1 MPLTDLKIKNLKP
14 KEKAYKT
21 ADFDGLFVLVNPNGS
36 KLFRFKYRFNG
47 KEKLLSFGK
56 YPDISLLQA
65 REMRDDARRVIA
77 IGNDPSEEKKKKKRE
92 SRIKSENTFA
102 KIAEGFLDKTGK
114 EGRAEAT
121 MKKVSAFIA
130 KANQGLGHRPIAEIS
145 SAEILDHLKLFEKR
159 GTYETANRLKT
170 TIGAVFRYA
179 IANGLA
185 ENDPT
190 AALKDAL
197 IRPKVKSRAAITDKD
212 KLGGLL
218 RSIDG
223 YDGQTTTRIGLQLL
237 AILATRPSEL
247 RLAKWSEFNLTEKI
261 WIIPETRMKMR
272 QPHTVPLPDQAITLL
287 KELHEET
294 GWGELLF
301 PSVRSSQRPI
311 SENTFNAALRRMGYT
326 KEEMTSHGFRATFS
340 SLANESGLWHP
351 DAIERALAH
360 VERNEVRRAYAR
372 SAFWKERV
380 ELASWWAGFL
390 DELRTMS

>member
-1 MPLTDLKIKNLKP
+1 
-14 KEKAYKT
+14 
-21 ADFDGLFVLVNPNGS
+21 
-36 KLFRFKYRFNG
+36 
-47 KEKLLSFGK
+47 
-56 YPDISLLQA
+56 
-65 REMRDDARRVIA
+65 
-77 IGNDPSEEKKKKKRE
+77 
-92 SRIKSENTFA
+92 
-102 KIAEGFLDKTGK
+102 
-114 EGRAEAT
+114 

-145 SAEILDHLKLFEKR
+145 SAEILYHLKLFEKR

-197 IRPKVKSRAAITDKD
+197 IRQKVKSRAAITDKD

-247 RLAKWSEFNLTEKI
+247 RLAEWSEFNLVEKI

-372 SAFWKERV
+372 SAFWGGRV
-380 ELASWWAGFL
+380 KLSNWWAGFL
-390 DELRTMS
+390 DELRTSYSTD

>member
-21 ADFDGLFVLVNPNGS
+21 ADFDGLFVLVNPSGS

-65 REMRDDARRVIA
+65 REMRDEARRMLA
-77 IGNDPSEEKKKKKRE
+77 IGNDPSEEKKKNKRE

-102 KIAEGFLDKTGK
+102 KIAEGYLDKISK

-145 SAEILDHLKLFEKR
+145 SAEILDYLKLFEKR

-237 AILATRPSEL
+237 AILAPRPSEL
-247 RLAKWSEFNLTEKI
+247 RLAEWSEFNLAEKI

-272 QPHTVPLPDQAITLL
+272 QPHTVPLPDQAIALL
-287 KELHEET
+287 KDLYKET

-372 SAFWKERV
+372 SAFWGERV
-380 ELASWWAGFL
+380 KLSNWWAGFL
-390 DELRTMS
+390 DELRTS

>member
-14 KEKAYKT
+14 KEKAYKI
-21 ADFDGLFVLVNPNGS
+21 ADFDGLFMLVNPNGS

-56 YPDISLLQA
+56 YPYISLLQA
-65 REMRDDARRVIA
+65 REMRDDARRMLA
-77 IGNDPSEEKKKKKRE
+77 IGNDPSEEKKKQKRE
-92 SRIKSENTFA
+92 LRIKSKNTFA
-102 KIAEGFLDKTGK
+102 KIAEGYIDKIGK

-197 IRPKVKSRAAITDKD
+197 IRPKVKSRVAITSKD

-223 YDGQTTTRIGLQLL
+223 YDGQTTTTIGLQLL
-237 AILATRPSEL
+237 AILAKRPSEL
-247 RLAKWSEFNLTEKI
+247 RLAEWSEFNLAEKI
-261 WIIPETRMKMR
+261 WIIPEARMKMR
-272 QPHTVPLPDQAITLL
+272 QPHTVPLPDRAITLL
-287 KELHEET
+287 KGLYEET

-326 KEEMTSHGFRATFS
+326 REEMTSHGFRATFS

-372 SAFWKERV
+372 SAFWGERV
-380 ELASWWAGFL
+380 KLADWWAGFL
-390 DELRTMS
+390 EELRTTL